1 MDENIISTISD
12 DQSTQKVYVK
22 GKKQVSTLAYPE
34 LVVTAGQLLKS
45 NLKGIEQQKKLGN
58 EIINLQIENTK
69 LKNEHNKTLSQKE
82 ISAIKENTKKISN
95 PILMKPDIKPEDPDW
110 VKQIKIQQT
119 DIINQGIMNTF
130 SGY

>member
-12 DQSTQKVYVK
+12 DQTTQKVYVK
-22 GKKQVSTLAYPE
+22 GKKHVSNLSLSE
-34 LVVTAGQLLKS
+34 LKVTAGQLLKS

-58 EIINLQIENTK
+58 EIINLKIENAK
-69 LKNEHNKTLSQKE
+69 LNNENNKTLSQKD

-95 PILMKPDIKPEDPDW
+95 PILMKPDIQPEDPDW

-130 SGY
+130 SSF

>member
-12 DQSTQKVYVK
+12 DQTTQKVYVK
-22 GKKQVSTLAYPE
+22 GKKHVSNLSFPE
-34 LVVTAGQLLKS
+34 LKVTAGQLLKS

-58 EIINLQIENTK
+58 EIINLKIENTK
-69 LKNEHNKTLSQKE
+69 LKNENNKTLSQKD
-82 ISAIKENTKKISN
+82 ISTLKENTNKISN

-110 VKQIKIQQT
+110 IKQIKIQQT

-130 SGY
+130 SSF